1 MNSKTK
7 KTLSVPCEPEYS
19 WNSCHDNH
27 DRRIILPSVPVTVSP
42 RQIRACFVGNAY
54 PRLPYTPSLYTCNST
69 VKDTVYSGM
78 KCSHCPL
85 QRSSTVKYPL
95 VGHQSL
101 SPSASSNPL
110 DAYSLMS
117 PSFSTPSPPPLSHL
131 LYYPLT
137 RIILETPQKG
147 QPLLSAI
154 YSYISSSLPP
164 SSPS

>member
-1 MNSKTK
+1 M
-7 KTLSVPCEPEYS
+7 PCEPEYS

-42 RQIRACFVGNAY
+42 RQMWACFVGNDY
-54 PRLPYTPSLYTCNST
+54 PRLLYTPSLYTCNST

-110 DAYSLMS
+110 DPYSLMS